1 MERTTRDGNLR
12 GGIHQTDKPII
23 LVVVW
28 GPCNGKNT
36 KIGRIRQGGAVR
48 TGLSPTPAH
57 ARRTR

>member
-28 GPCNGKNT
+28 GPCNGK
-36 KIGRIRQGGAVR
+36 KLKSAEKDELAPFEPV
-48 TGLSPTPAH
+48 
-57 ARRTR
+57 